1 MQELLELRAVDWWL
15 VPDLLVVGPH
25 FLLVLGDI
33 FGIEQFIG
41 WVMLEQRE
49 GRRVMSNLGDVLS
62 MPGILR
68 GLQVMRP
75 SLWLAF
81 CFTSMGSIQGRAVKS
96 IGSYWHYTYRC

>member
-68 GLQVMRP
+68 GLQ
-75 SLWLAF
+75 SLWLGF
-81 CFTSMGSIQGRAVKS
+81 CFTSMCSIQSDLR
-96 IGSYWHYTYRC
+96 